1 MRTVIADAA
10 HPGPDGNLPQ
20 DRIMS
25 AGFELRDAQAIG
37 KPYRYLEGMAVPYR
51 AWADIGWFLEQ
62 HDNGSFAHSTRG
74 GTGKNLPLL
83 LFHDNRS
90 WPAGHAEKW
99 THEDDGM
106 LGVWRLNDT
115 PAAQTAATL
124 ADNGDLNGLSIG
136 FAPIRSKWEFLDLD
150 EWDPDLGPDH
160 KDRVTR
166 IESRLLEVSLTPTP
180 AFVEAKITAVRERSR
195 YSLEARRSLI
205 GSGELDA
212 WKRAVDKLRRPA

>member
-1 MRTVIADAA
+1 MRTVLSDAA

-20 DRIMS
+20 DRVWS
-25 AGFELRDAQAIG
+25 AGLELVDAQTVG
-37 KPYRYLEGMAVPYR
+37 KAPYRYLEGMAVPYR
-51 AWADIGWFLEQ
+51 TWGDIGWFLEQ
-62 HDNGSFAHSTRG
+62 HDEGSFAHSTRG
-74 GTGKNLPLL
+74 GTGKSLPLL

-99 THEDDGM
+99 THEADGM
-106 LGVWRLNDT
+106 RGVWRLNDT
-115 PAAQTAATL
+115 PAAQQAGAL
-124 ADNGDLNGLSIG
+124 ADNGDLTGLSIG

-180 AFVEAKITAVRERSR
+180 AFLDAKVSSVRERSR
-195 YSLEARRSLI
+195 YSGEARRSLL
-205 GSGELDA
+205 GSGEVDA
-212 WKRAVDKLRRPA
+212 WRREVDKLRRS